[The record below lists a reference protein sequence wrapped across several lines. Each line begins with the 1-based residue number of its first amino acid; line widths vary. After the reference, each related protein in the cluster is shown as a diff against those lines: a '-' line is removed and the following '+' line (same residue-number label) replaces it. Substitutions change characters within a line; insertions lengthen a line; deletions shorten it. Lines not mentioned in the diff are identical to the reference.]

1 MCRKAFTD
9 KKNIGITNHKVSCEE
24 IPGKS
29 VRLVKS
35 PVMSATH
42 CLVYGKILDL
52 SSKHKPKSEYE
63 KKRTSEYSE
72 AINKRCERR
81 CDE

>member
-24 IPGKS
+24 IPRKS
-29 VRLVKS
+29 VRLIKS
-35 PVMSATH
+35 PVISATH
-42 CLVYGKILDL
+42 CLVYEKNLDL
-52 SSKHKPKSEYE
+52 SSKHKPKAEYE
-63 KKRTSEYSE
+63 KRTSEYSE

-81 CDE
+81 CDK